1 MLFHSF
7 AFFVLFTVTFV
18 VYWWIKDHRI
28 RVISLVVASI
38 VFYAHWNYLLVLLVL
53 FSALF
58 DFQMARWIEASQSPF
73 RRKALLTVSICT
85 SLGLLA
91 FFKYTSFLIN
101 AVYSVAHSLG
111 IESSVPVFQVVL
123 PLGISF
129 YTFETISY
137 VVDVYRGR
145 IKAER
150 NFHDYALFLMFFPH
164 LIAGPI
170 VRPGHFLPQV
180 KRIKYLN
187 WQRVQAGVQLF
198 LLGLFKKAVI
208 ADQLANL
215 VDPVFASPGVYS
227 SGTLRAAVLCYTIQ
241 IYCDFSGYSDM
252 AIGLAHTLGFHLP
265 VNFNMPYFALNVAD
279 FWRRWH
285 ISLSTWL
292 RDYLY
297 IPLGGNRRGSAR
309 MYCNIM
315 VTMLLGGLWH
325 GAGWTSIFWGF
336 YHGLL
341 LAVHRAIR
349 WPAWLGNKMFVPFRI
364 LTTFLFVSIGWLF
377 FRAKS
382 FPDAWLIL
390 RRMFVPTQGLELPPH
405 VAMLVAAVFALV
417 LLAHVLSSVVDWGEL
432 LRRMPIQVVATVVAI
447 GFILAQL
454 LTPDS
459 GGAFI
464 YFQF

>member
-7 AFFVLFTVTFV
+7 PFLVLFAVTFT
-18 VYWWIKDHRI
+18 VYWSIKDKRL
-28 RVISLVVASI
+28 RVFSLLVASI
-38 VFYAHWNYLLVLLVL
+38 VFYAQWNPLLVLLIV

-58 DFQMARWIEASQSPF
+58 DFQMARWIEVCETPF
-73 RRKALLTVSICT
+73 RRKALLTVSIFT
-85 SLGLLA
+85 SLGLMA
-91 FFKYTSFLIN
+91 YFKYTNFL
-101 AVYSVAHSLG
+101 VESVFSAAHFLG
-111 IESSVPVFQVVL
+111 IESQAPVFRVVL

-150 NFHDYALFLMFFPH
+150 NFPDYALFLMFFPH

-187 WQRVQAGVQLF
+187 WQRVQAGAQLF
-198 LLGLFKKAVI
+198 LLGLVKKVVI

-215 VDPVFASPGVYS
+215 VDPVFASPGAYS
-227 SGTLRAAVLCYTIQ
+227 SGTVWAAVLCYTLQ

-265 VNFNMPYFALNVAD
+265 VNFNMPYLSLNIAE

-297 IPLGGNRRGSAR
+297 IPLGGNRRGAAR

-325 GAGWTSIFWGF
+325 GAGWTFIFWGL

-341 LAVHRAIR
+341 LAAHRAIR
-349 WPAWLGNKMFVPFRI
+349 WPVWLDNKIFVPLRI
-364 LTTFLFVSIGWLF
+364 LVTFIFVCIGWVF

-382 FPDAWLIL
+382 LPDAWLIL
-390 RRMFVPTQGLELPPH
+390 SRMFVPAQGLELPPH
-405 VAMLVAAVFALV
+405 IAMLVAAVLALV
-417 LLAHVLSSVVDWGEL
+417 LLAHILSLVVDWGEL
-432 LRRMPIQVVATVVAI
+432 LRRLPLQMSAAALAT
-447 GFILAQL
+447 GFLLVQL
-454 LTPDS
+454 LTPVS

>member
-18 VYWWIKDHRI
+18 VYWSIKDHRI
-28 RVISLVVASI
+28 RLISLIVASI
-38 VFYAHWNYLLVLLVL
+38 VFYAHWNSLLVLLIL

-91 FFKYTSFLIN
+91 YFKYTGFLIN

-111 IESSVPVFQVVL
+111 VESSAPVFQLVL

-137 VVDVYRGR
+137 VVDVYQGR

-150 NFHDYALFLMFFPH
+150 NFQDYALFLMFFPH

-187 WQRVQAGVQLF
+187 WQRVQSGIQLF
-198 LLGLFKKAVI
+198 LLGLIKKAVI

-215 VDPVFASPGVYS
+215 VDPVFASPGAYS
-227 SGTLRAAVLCYTIQ
+227 SGTLWAAVLCYSIQ

-252 AIGLAHTLGFHLP
+252 AIGLAHALGFHLP

-297 IPLGGNRRGSAR
+297 IPMGGNRRGSAR
-309 MYCNIM
+309 MYRNIM

-325 GAGWTSIFWGF
+325 GAGWTFIFWGF

-341 LAVHRAIR
+341 LSVHRAIR

-364 LTTFLFVSIGWLF
+364 LATFLFVCIGWVF

-382 FPDAWLIL
+382 LSDAWLIL
-390 RRMFVPTQGLELPPH
+390 YRMFVPAQGLELPPH
-405 VAMLVAAVFALV
+405 VATAVAAVFALV
-417 LLAHVLSSVVDWGEL
+417 FLAHMLSLVVDWGEL
-432 LRRMPIQVVATVVAI
+432 LRRTPIQVVGAVVAI

>member
-7 AFFVLFTVTFV
+7 AFLILFTVTFV
-18 VYWWIKDHRI
+18 SYWSIQNHRI
-28 RVISLVVASI
+28 RVVLLVIASI
-38 VFYAHWNYLLVLLVL
+38 VFYAHWNALFILLIL

-58 DFQMARWIEASQSPF
+58 DFQMACWIEASPSPP
-73 RRKALLTVSICT
+73 RRKALLTVSIIT

-91 FFKYTSFLIN
+91 YFKYTNFLIE
-101 AVYSVAHSLG
+101 AAYSLLHFLG
-111 IESSVPVFQVVL
+111 MESAAPVFRMVL

-150 NFHDYALFLMFFPH
+150 NFQDYALFLMFFPH

-170 VRPGHFLPQV
+170 VRPGDFLPQV

-187 WQRVQAGVQLF
+187 WDRVQLGVQLF
-198 LLGLFKKAVI
+198 LLGLVKKAVI

-215 VDPVFASPGVYS
+215 VDPVFASPGLYS
-227 SGTLRAAVLCYTIQ
+227 SGTLWAAALCYTIQ

-252 AIGLAHTLGFHLP
+252 AIGAAHALGFHLP
-265 VNFNMPYFALNVAD
+265 DNFNMPYFALNIAD

-297 IPLGGNRRGSAR
+297 IPLGGNRHGRAR
-309 MYCNIM
+309 MYVNIL

-325 GAGWTSIFWGF
+325 GAGWTFIFWGF

-341 LAVHRAIR
+341 LAVHRAIP
-349 WPAWLGNKMFVPFRI
+349 WPDWLDRKIFVPIRI
-364 LTTFLFVSIGWLF
+364 LTTFLCVCIGWVF
-377 FRAKS
+377 FRAQS
-382 FPDAWLIL
+382 ITDAWLIL
-390 RRMFVPTQGLELPPH
+390 SKMFVPAQGLELPPH
-405 VAMLVAAVFALV
+405 VAMLVVGVLALV
-417 LLAHVLSSVVDWGEL
+417 LLAHILSLVVDWREL
-432 LRRMPIQVVATVVAI
+432 FKRMPLQVTATVVAI
-447 GFILAQL
+447 GFLLVQL
-454 LTPDS
+454 LMPDS

>member
-7 AFFVLFTVTFV
+7 AFLLLFATTFA
-18 VYWWIKDHRI
+18 VYWSIKNHRR
-28 RVISLVVASI
+28 RVAWLVIASI
-38 VFYAHWNYLLVLLVL
+38 IFYANWNAPLVSLIA
-53 FSALF
+53 FSAVF
-58 DFQMARWIEASQSPF
+58 DFLIARWIEASTLPV
-73 RRKALLTVSICT
+73 RRKVLLTVSIT
-85 SLGLLA
+85 ASLGLLA
-91 FFKYTSFLIN
+91 YFKYTNFLID
-101 AVYSVAHSLG
+101 ATCSTAHLLG
-111 IESSVPVFQVVL
+111 IEMTRPVFQVVL

-145 IKAER
+145 LKAER
-150 NFHDYALFLMFFPH
+150 NFLDYALFLMFFPH

-187 WQRVQAGVQLF
+187 WYRVHLGMQLV
-198 LLGLFKKAVI
+198 LLGLIKKAVI

-215 VDPVFASPGVYS
+215 VDPVFASPGTYS
-227 SGTLRAAVLCYTIQ
+227 SGTLWVAVLCYAVQ

-252 AIGLAHTLGFHLP
+252 AIGTAHALGFHLP
-265 VNFNMPYFALNVAD
+265 ENFNMPYFALNIAD

-297 IPLGGNRRGSAR
+297 IPLGGNRHGAAK
-309 MYCNIM
+309 MYRNLMI
-315 VTMLLGGLWH
+315 TMLLGGLWH
-325 GAGWTSIFWGF
+325 GAGWTFVFWGF

-341 LAVHRAIR
+341 LAMHRAIR
-349 WPAWLGNKMFVPFRI
+349 WPVWLGNKRLVPLRI
-364 LTTFLFVSIGWLF
+364 ASTFLCVCVGWVF
-377 FRAKS
+377 FRAKTFS
-382 FPDAWLIL
+382 DAWLIL
-390 RRMFVPTQGLELPPH
+390 HRMFVPTQGLTLAPH
-405 VAMLVAAVFALV
+405 VVMLAAAVLTLVFLAHLLTLAVNWQNLVRRTPLQLVAA
-417 LLAHVLSSVVDWGEL
+417 G
-432 LRRMPIQVVATVVAI
+432 MAI
-447 GFILAQL
+447 GFLLVQILM
-454 LTPDS
+454 PDT

>member
-18 VYWWIKDHRI
+18 VYWSIHDHRV
-28 RVISLVVASI
+28 RVVSLVVASI
-38 VFYAHWNYLLVLLVL
+38 VFYAHWNCLLVLLVL

-58 DFQMARWIEASQSPF
+58 DFQMARWIEASQSPV
-73 RRKALLTVSICT
+73 RRKTLLTVSICT

-91 FFKYTSFLIN
+91 YFGNTNFLIQ
-101 AVYSVAHSLG
+101 SLCSFAHSLG
-111 IESSVPVFQVVL
+111 MVSPAPVFQVVL

-150 NFHDYALFLMFFPH
+150 NFQDYALFLMFFPH

-198 LLGLFKKAVI
+198 LLGLVKKAVI

-215 VDPVFASPGVYS
+215 VDPVFATPGVYS
-227 SGTLRAAVLCYTIQ
+227 TGSLWAAALCYTMQ

-265 VNFNMPYFALNVAD
+265 VNFNMPYFALSVAD
-279 FWRRWH
+279 FWKRWH

-309 MYCNIM
+309 TYCNIM

-325 GAGWTSIFWGF
+325 SAGWTFIFWGL

-341 LAVHRAIR
+341 LVAHRAIR

-364 LTTFLFVSIGWLF
+364 LATFFCVCIGWVF

-382 FPDAWLIL
+382 LPDAWLIL
-390 RRMFVPTQGLELPPH
+390 CRMFVPAQGLQLPPH
-405 VAMLVAAVFALV
+405 VAMLVAAVFALI
-417 LLAHVLSSVVDWGEL
+417 LLTHILSLLVDWGDL
-432 LRRMPIQVVATVVAI
+432 LRRAPMQVAATVVAI
-447 GFILAQL
+447 GFVLAQL

>member
-7 AFFVLFTVTFV
+7 AFLLLFTTTFV
-18 VYWWIKDHRI
+18 VYWSIKNHRR
-28 RVISLVVASI
+28 RVAWLVIASI
-38 VFYAHWNYLLVLLVL
+38 IFYANWNALLVSLIL
-53 FSALF
+53 FSAVF
-58 DFQMARWIEASQSPF
+58 DFLMARWIEASPPPI
-73 RRKALLTVSICT
+73 RRKVLLTVSIT
-85 SLGLLA
+85 ASLGLLA
-91 FFKYTSFLIN
+91 YFKYTNFLID
-101 AVYSVAHSLG
+101 ATCSTAHLLG
-111 IESSVPVFQVVL
+111 LETTRPVFQVVL

-145 IKAER
+145 LKAER
-150 NFHDYALFLMFFPH
+150 NFLDYALFLMFFPH

-187 WQRVQAGVQLF
+187 WYRVHLGMQLF
-198 LLGLFKKAVI
+198 LLGLIKKAVI

-215 VDPVFASPGVYS
+215 VDPVFASPGAYS
-227 SGTLRAAVLCYTIQ
+227 SGTLWVAVLCYAVQ

-252 AIGLAHTLGFHLP
+252 AIGTAHALGFHLP
-265 VNFNMPYFALNVAD
+265 ENFNMPYFAVNIAD

-297 IPLGGNRRGSAR
+297 IPLGGNRHGAAK
-309 MYCNIM
+309 MYRNLMI
-315 VTMLLGGLWH
+315 TMLLGGLWH
-325 GAGWTSIFWGF
+325 GAGWTFVFWGF

-341 LAVHRAIR
+341 LAMHRAIR
-349 WPAWLGNKMFVPFRI
+349 WPAWLGNKRFVPLRI
-364 LTTFLFVSIGWLF
+364 GSTFLCVCAGWVF
-377 FRAKS
+377 FRAKTFS
-382 FPDAWLIL
+382 DAWLIL
-390 RRMFVPTQGLELPPH
+390 YRMFVPTQGLALAPH
-405 VAMLVAAVFALV
+405 VVMLVAAVLTLV
-417 LLAHVLSSVVDWGEL
+417 FLAHILTLAANWQNLV
-432 LRRMPIQVVATVVAI
+432 RRMPLQLVAAAMAI
-447 GFILAQL
+447 GFLLAQIL
-454 LTPDS
+454 MPDT

>member
-7 AFFVLFTVTFV
+7 AFFVLFTVTFA
-18 VYWWIKDHRI
+18 VYWSIQNHRM
-28 RVISLVVASI
+28 RVVLLLAASI
-38 VFYAHWNYLLVLLVL
+38 VFYAQWNSLLVLLIL

-58 DFQMARWIEASQSPF
+58 DFYMARWIEASMSPL
-73 RRKALLTVSICT
+73 RRKALLTVSISC

-91 FFKYTSFLIN
+91 YFKYTNFLFD
-101 AVYSVAHSLG
+101 AAYSVAHFLG
-111 IESSVPVFQVVL
+111 IESTAPVFRVFL

-150 NFHDYALFLMFFPH
+150 YFPDYALFLMFFPH

-170 VRPGHFLPQV
+170 VRPGHFLPQA

-187 WQRVQAGVQLF
+187 WYRVQVGVQLF
-198 LLGLFKKAVI
+198 LLGLIKKAVI

-215 VDPVFASPGVYS
+215 VDPVFASPGIYS
-227 SGTLRAAVLCYTIQ
+227 SGALWAAVLCYTVQ

-252 AIGLAHTLGFHLP
+252 AIGVAHTLGFHLP
-265 VNFNMPYFALNVAD
+265 VNFNMPYFALNIAD

-297 IPLGGNRRGSAR
+297 IPLGGNRHGAAR
-309 MYCNIM
+309 MYRNIFA
-315 VTMLLGGLWH
+315 TMLLGGLWH
-325 GAGWTSIFWGF
+325 GAGWTFIFWGF

-349 WPAWLGNKMFVPFRI
+349 WPDWLDNKMFVPVRI
-364 LTTFLFVSIGWLF
+364 MATFLCVSIGWVF

-382 FPDAWLIL
+382 LPDAWLVL
-390 RRMFVPTQGLELPPH
+390 SRMFVPAQGLELPPH
-405 VAMLVAAVFALV
+405 VAMVVAGLLLLVF
-417 LLAHVLSSVVDWGEL
+417 LAHILSLVVDWQEL
-432 LRRMPIQVVATVVAI
+432 LRRMPIQTAAAVLAI
-447 GFILAQL
+447 GFMLVQL
-454 LTPDS
+454 FTPDS